1 MKISIQIDQKLIDL
15 KSEMVSITQ
24 NIMVDHVNT
33 VNYQLGLTR
42 RTCFTVSCVIV
53 GPTHYST

>member
-1 MKISIQIDQKLIDL
+1 MKISIQIDQRLIDL

-24 NIMVDHVNT
+24 NIMVDHVYT

-42 RTCFTVSCVIV
+42 RTRNDNIDNLKEAAEIQ
-53 GPTHYST
+53 